1 MIDEKLKQTYEVECL
16 DNGYLLH
23 DIDDG
28 SKSAAIYSKE
38 PAKPLIT
45 STMFLANTC
54 VL

>member
-1 MIDEKLKQTYEVECL
+1 MTEEKLKQTCEVECL

-38 PAKPLIT
+38 PGKTIDNIYDV
-45 STMFLANTC
+45 FANTC

>member
-1 MIDEKLKQTYEVECL
+1 MTEEKLKQTCEVECL

-38 PAKPLIT
+38 PGKTMIT